1 MYDIFYNLVSRYN
14 MEPLSFDE
22 NMSDTAESVL
32 SQPFNQL
39 KLSELDFRQMNQL
52 DPYRW
57 VLKKSLYYKL

>member
-39 KLSELDFRQMNQL
+39 KLSELDFRQINQL
-52 DPYRW
+52 DPYR
-57 VLKKSLYYKL
+57 